1 MFSLL
6 GFSMH
11 LVFNERRK
19 HQASWC
25 NALATALMAAGAF
38 APAAA
43 FLYGIS
49 TLPIGA
55 VWLAAIVFA
64 CVALGIALHLLGSA
78 ILGRLRE

>member
-1 MFSLL
+1 
-6 GFSMH
+6 MH
-11 LVFNERRK
+11 LVFNERTK
-19 HQASWC
+19 HLASWL

-49 TLPIGA
+49 TLPVG
-55 VWLAAIVFA
+55 VWSLIV
-64 CVALGIALHLLGSA
+64 IALACAMVGGGLHVAGSA